1 MEATC
6 RCCKNCNLFK
16 IVAMLCCLAIAVVM
30 ALQQLVLIG
39 HDSADRSR
47 VQMVLIDVS
56 TLISEYTNEQL
67 RSGEW
72 PSAESMY
79 AMSSKLMTS
88 ESVGDKRIDTFQYLP
103 DGPWLQFELHQS
115 GAPQIWARV
124 IWSQAELDHR
134 RERLVP

>member
-124 IWSQAELDHR
+124 I
-134 RERLVP
+134 